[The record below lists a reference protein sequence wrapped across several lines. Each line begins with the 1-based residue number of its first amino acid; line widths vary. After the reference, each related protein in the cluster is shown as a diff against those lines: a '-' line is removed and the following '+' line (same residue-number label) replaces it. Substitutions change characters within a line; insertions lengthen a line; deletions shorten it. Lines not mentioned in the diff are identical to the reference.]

1 MSTDTDDTLAIEGL
15 KVCKLICVAVT
26 ADDAERESG
35 KKVKAKQSNKF
46 YNMYEQ
52 ADGTFITER
61 GRIDKTSTSDTFP
74 MSRWDKTIK
83 AKLKND
89 YKEVTHLF
97 AEVVDNGPSKVVDIK
112 DKSVK
117 VLMDKLQGYANHSIQ
132 ENYTVS
138 SRAVTQAQIDEAQA
152 TLDAIVAQASIR
164 KSVDTLNESL
174 LELFHIIP
182 RRMSDVRHHLF
193 EGDKITLAKLP
204 EIQKVIA
211 NEQDTL
217 DVMAGQ
223 VLINDGT
230 QKDEA
235 EAEDQHQDLLAML
248 GLEVVEGTQEDW
260 DYVQDKMG
268 SNASQVKAVHMI
280 QHIATQKRFDNHTE
294 QADDKHVRHFFHG
307 SRNQNWLNIISTGLM
322 IRPAGAI
329 HTGSMFGD
337 GIYFADK
344 AQKSIGYTSLRGSHW
359 TGGRDNTGYL
369 AMFAVHTGKWKKI
382 RRHDS
387 SCYSLSKSVL
397 DREGYDSVFAQG
409 GVDLRNNEY
418 IVYAGQQCTISHLIE
433 LG

>member
-1 MSTDTDDTLAIEGL
+1 MSTVTDDTLVVTGK
-15 KVCKLICVAVT
+15 KVCKLICVLVT

-35 KKVKAKQSNKF
+35 KKPKAKQSNKF

-61 GRIDKTSTSDTFP
+61 GRIDSTSASDTFP
-74 MSRWDKTIK
+74 MSKWDSTIK
-83 AKLKND
+83 KKLKND
-89 YKEVTHLF
+89 YREVTHLF
-97 AEVVDNGPSKVVDIK
+97 TEVDDSGPSKVVDIK

-117 VLMDKLQGYANHSIQ
+117 MLMDRLQGYANKSIQ

-138 SRAVTQAQIDEAQA
+138 SKAVTQAQIDEAQA
-152 TLDAIVAQASIR
+152 TLDAIVAQAGVR
-164 KSVDTLNESL
+164 KNVDKLNDSL

-182 RRMSDVRHHLF
+182 RRMKDVRHHLF
-193 EGDKITLAKLP
+193 EGDKITKDTLP
-204 EIQKVIA
+204 DIQKVIGD
-211 NEQDTL
+211 EQDTL

-230 QKDEA
+230 QKDEV
-235 EAEDQHQDLLAML
+235 EDQHQDLLAML
-248 GLEVVEGTQEDW
+248 GLEVVEGTQKDW
-260 DYVQDKMG
+260 DYVRDKMG

-280 QHIATQKRFDNHTE
+280 QHIATQKRFDGHVE

-344 AQKSIGYTSLRGSHW
+344 AQKSIGYTSLRGSYW
-359 TGGRDNTGYL
+359 SGGRDNTGYL

-382 RRHDS
+382 RRHNS
-387 SCYSLSKSVL
+387 SCSSLSKLVL

-418 IVYAGQQCTISHLIE
+418 IVYASQQCTISHLIE

>member
-1 MSTDTDDTLAIEGL
+1 MSTDDTLVVTGK

-26 ADDAERESG
+26 AEDAERESG
-35 KKVKAKQSNKF
+35 KKPKAKQSNKF

-61 GRIDKTSTSDTFP
+61 GRIDSTSTSDTFP
-74 MSRWDKTIK
+74 MSRWDSTIK
-83 AKLKND
+83 KKLKND

-97 AEVVDNGPSKVVDIK
+97 AEVDDSGPSKVVDIK
-112 DKSVK
+112 DTGVK
-117 VLMDKLQGYANHSIQ
+117 ILMDRLQGYANNSIQ
-132 ENYTVS
+132 QNYTVS
-138 SRAVTQAQIDEAQA
+138 SKAVTQAQIDEAQA
-152 TLDAIVAQASIR
+152 TLDAIVAQAGVR
-164 KSVDTLNESL
+164 KSVDKLNISL

-182 RRMSDVRHHLF
+182 RRMKDVRHHLF
-193 EGDKITLAKLP
+193 DGDKITKATLP

-230 QKDEA
+230 QKDEV
-235 EAEDQHQDLLAML
+235 EDQHQDLLAML

-260 DYVQDKMG
+260 NYVQDKMG

-280 QHIATQKRFDNHTE
+280 QHIATQKRFDGHIE

-359 TGGRDNTGYL
+359 TRGNDNTGYL

-387 SCYSLSKSVL
+387 SCYRLSKSVL
-397 DREGYDSVFAQG
+397 DREGYDSVYAQG

>member
-1 MSTDTDDTLAIEGL
+1 MSTGTDDTLVVTGK
-15 KVCKLICVAVT
+15 KVCKMVYVAV
-26 ADDAERESG
+26 DDG
-35 KKVKAKQSNKF
+35 KTQQSNKF

-52 ADGTFITER
+52 DDGDFIAEW
-61 GRIDKTSTSDTFP
+61 GRVDSTAASKTYP
-74 MSRWDKTIK
+74 MLKWDAIVKKKTK
-83 AKLKND
+83 KG

-117 VLMDKLQGYANHSIQ
+117 MLMDRLQGYANKSIQ

-138 SRAVTQAQIDEAQA
+138 SRAVTQAQIDDAQA
-152 TLDAIVAQASIR
+152 TLDAIVAQAGAR
-164 KSVDTLNESL
+164 KSVDKLNDSL

-182 RRMSDVRHHLF
+182 RRMKDVRHHLF
-193 EGDKITLAKLP
+193 EGNKITKITLP
-204 EIQKVIA
+204 EIQKVIGD
-211 NEQDTL
+211 EQDTL

-230 QKDEA
+230 QID

-260 DYVQDKMG
+260 NYVQDKMG

-280 QHIATQKRFDNHTE
+280 QHIATQKRFDGHTE

-344 AQKSIGYTSLRGSHW
+344 AQKSIGYTSLRGSYW
-359 TGGRDNTGYL
+359 SGGRDNTGYL

-382 RRHDS
+382 RHHNS
-387 SCYSLSKSVL
+387 SCYRLSKSVL

-409 GVDLRNNEY
+409 GADLRNNEY